1 MQQRTF
7 LFPALA
13 IAVLLANGI
22 GTVRADSFLRWAASP
37 PMGWNS
43 WDCFGCTVT
52 ETQVKTVADYMAAK
66 LAAHGWQ
73 YVVVDIQWYTSQSS
87 GWAYDPTC
95 KPLIDGYG
103 RLTPDPVKFPSAA
116 SGKGFGPLA
125 DYIHARGLK
134 FGVHLLRGIPRE
146 AVSLNSPIIGTSYHA
161 GEIADTNSVCAW
173 NPDMYG
179 VDMTKQGAQDYYD
192 SVFRLFASWGVDFV
206 KVDDLGRPYRKSEV
220 EAIRKAI
227 DKSGRSMVFSISP
240 GPSPL
245 PEANNVTH
253 NANMWRL
260 TDDFWD
266 SWNLLKKA
274 FDTCDAWTP
283 YRGSGHWPD
292 ADMLPLGAVR
302 IGPKMEHHSTNF
314 TPDEQKTL
322 MTLWCVSRSPLILG
336 GYLPWNDSF
345 TESLI
350 TNDEVLAV
358 DKFSEQNQQLFRKNG
373 LIAWTA
379 QVPNSHDRY
388 LALFNTQDTSNVIS
402 VPLMLLDFKASA
414 KFRDLWAQ
422 NDMGTC
428 DRIFSQAIPA
438 HGAALFRVSSP
449 GS

>member
-1 MQQRTF
+1 MQRRTD

-13 IAVLLANGI
+13 AAVLLAAGI
-22 GTVRADSFLRWAASP
+22 STGRADSFLNWAEYP

-52 ETQVKTVADYMAAK
+52 EPQVKIIADYMGAK
-66 LAAHGWQ
+66 LAVHGWQ

-87 GWAYDPTC
+87 GWNYDPTV

-103 RLTPDPVKFPSAA
+103 RLLPDPVKFPSAA
-116 SGKGFGPLA
+116 DGNGFGPLA
-125 DYIHARGLK
+125 DYIHSRGLK

-146 AVSLNSPIIGTSYHA
+146 AVSLNTPILGKSYHA
-161 GEIADTNSVCAW
+161 AEIADTNSVCAW

-179 VDMTKQGAQDYYD
+179 VDMTKPGAQEYYN

-206 KVDDLGRPYRKSEV
+206 KVDDLGRPYRKTEIA
-220 EAIRKAI
+220 AIRKAI
-227 DKSGRSMVFSISP
+227 DKSGRPMVFSISP
-240 GPSPL
+240 GPTPL
-245 PEANNVTH
+245 PQANNVIH

-266 SWNLLKKA
+266 NWVLLKKA
-274 FDTCDAWTP
+274 FDTCNAWTP
-283 YRGSGHWPD
+283 YRDSGHWPD
-292 ADMLPLGAVR
+292 PDMLPLGAVR
-302 IGPKMEHHSTNF
+302 VGPKMEHHWTNF

-322 MTLWCVSRSPLILG
+322 MTLWCVSRSPLIFG
-336 GYLPWNDSF
+336 GYLPWNDNF

-358 DKFSEQNQQLFRKNG
+358 DKFSRQNHQLFRKNG

-379 QVPNSHDRY
+379 QLPSSHDRY
-388 LALFNTQDTSNVIS
+388 LALFNIQDNSNVIS
-402 VPLMLLDFKASA
+402 VPLNLLGFKAPA
-414 KFRDLWAQ
+414 KFRDLWTQ
-422 NDMGTC
+422 NDLG
-428 DRIFSQAIPA
+428 IFEQVFSQTIPA